1 MDFSILP
8 HSCAVIRQKKERK
21 GEGPV
26 NMVVLVGRLTRDPSY
41 NEVQGENGSHH
52 IVSFYL
58 AVPRNY
64 GREVNYIKVTAFGK
78 QADFAKEYL
87 RKGKRIAVAGELMT
101 GSYKDKETGKTV
113 YTTEVTANRLEFA
126 DGKDNGN
133 PRQAP
138 DLDADGFSSVPD
150 GYADELLFR

>member
-1 MDFSILP
+1 MDFFYSAAFLCC
-8 HSCAVIRQKKERK
+8 HKTEKREK
-21 GEGPV
+21 GGVPV

-41 NEVQGENGSHH
+41 NEVQSENGSHH

-78 QADFAKEYL
+78 QADFAREYL

-150 GYADELLFR
+150 GYADELPFR

>member
-1 MDFSILP
+1 M
-8 HSCAVIRQKKERK
+8 
-21 GEGPV
+21 

-41 NEVQGENGSHH
+41 NEVQSENGSHH

-58 AVPRNY
+58 AVPRN
-64 GREVNYIKVTAFGK
+64 
-78 QADFAKEYL
+78 YL

-126 DGKDNGN
+126 DRKDNGN
-133 PRQAP
+133 SRQAP
-138 DLDADGFSSVPD
+138 DSDADGFSSVPD
-150 GYADELLFR
+150 GYADELPFR

>member
-21 GEGPV
+21 GEVPV

-64 GREVNYIKVTAFGK
+64 GREVNYIKITAF
-78 QADFAKEYL
+78 
-87 RKGKRIAVAGELMT
+87 
-101 GSYKDKETGKTV
+101 
-113 YTTEVTANRLEFA
+113 
-126 DGKDNGN
+126 
-133 PRQAP
+133 
-138 DLDADGFSSVPD
+138 
-150 GYADELLFR
+150 

>member
-1 MDFSILP
+1 
-8 HSCAVIRQKKERK
+8 
-21 GEGPV
+21 V

-41 NEVQGENGSHH
+41 NEVQSENGSHH

-78 QADFAKEYL
+78 QADFAREYL

-101 GSYKDKETGKTV
+101 GSYKDKETGKIV

-133 PRQAP
+133 SRQAP
-138 DLDADGFSSVPD
+138 DSDADGFSSVPD
-150 GYADELLFR
+150 GYADELPFR

>member
-1 MDFSILP
+1 M
-8 HSCAVIRQKKERK
+8 
-21 GEGPV
+21 

-78 QADFAKEYL
+78 QADFAREYL
-87 RKGKRIAVAGELMT
+87 RKGKRIAVTLRFVAG
-101 GSYKDKETGKTV
+101 
-113 YTTEVTANRLEFA
+113 R
-126 DGKDNGN
+126 
-133 PRQAP
+133 
-138 DLDADGFSSVPD
+138 
-150 GYADELLFR
+150 